1 MDNEGYFH
9 GRESAQPII
18 RFDNHRRPGRAIKA
32 RYGPSLSLEGPRSH
46 NSNDNDDLRYQR
58 KHGNRPHHRPRKM
71 LLQPALG
78 HLYEVLSDAHD
89 FYRSFSRE
97 YEEEVRGIRPY
108 AGTEILDR
116 LWTIRAR
123 LGDEN
128 ENHAPHKAR
137 EEGDNHAEHH
147 DYHRNHAMSFRD
159 CVENV
164 QTAFGTVIDAA
175 PSFNRSTNSTNDA
188 ESTSRLVKKIDVAYR
203 AMRQLM
209 RTAHR
214 RQAHLTELVTET
226 ELLLVYL
233 DRTKDLWECH
243 ATRGDRKECPQSH
256 AELAEGG
263 LPPIPQDSEQGEYLV
278 SDVWK
283 PYR

>member
-1 MDNEGYFH
+1 MDNQENFH
-9 GRESAQPII
+9 GRESVQPII
-18 RFDNHRRPGRAIKA
+18 RYDDDRRHGRAIKA

-46 NSNDNDDLRYQR
+46 NSNDGNDLRYQR
-58 KHGNRPHHRPRKM
+58 KHGTRPHHRPRKM

-78 HLYEVLSDAHD
+78 HLYEALGDAYD
-89 FYRSFSRE
+89 FYGIFSRE

-137 EEGDNHAEHH
+137 EQGDSHAEHP
-147 DYHRNHAMSFRD
+147 DYPRSHAMSFRD
-159 CVENV
+159 CVGNV

-175 PSFNRSTNSTNDA
+175 PSFNRSTNSKASSNDA

-203 AMRQLM
+203 AMSQLM

-214 RQAHLTELVTET
+214 HQAHLTELITET

-243 ATRGDRKECPQSH
+243 ATRRDRKECPQSH
-256 AELAEGG
+256 AEQAEDG
-263 LPPIPQDSEQGEYLV
+263 LPPIPQDSEQG
-278 SDVWK
+278 
-283 PYR
+283 